1 MPEFLAET
9 YAPRDAP
16 GGAASR
22 AAGIALGA
30 GQASQHG
37 MPVRFLGAILVPDEE
52 TCFWLYQAP
61 SAAAVRL
68 AMIRARLRPER
79 ITPAVLAGPLEADP
93 DPASR
98 IGSTTRPPAPSP
110 DPAAIS
116 LHPRQR
122 TSPAAAGTGPPSRS
136 GESVPSVPEP
146 GSPS

>member
-9 YAPRDAP
+9 YAPRGDSGTPAP
-16 GGAASR
+16 SAADLAR
-22 AAGIALGA
+22 TA
-30 GQASQHG
+30 GQASGPQG
-37 MPVRFLGAILVPDEE
+37 PVRFLGAIAVPEEE

-93 DPASR
+93 DRASR

>member
-16 GGAASR
+16 GGAASP

-52 TCFWLYQAP
+52 TCFWVYQAP

-68 AMIRARLRPER
+68 AMIRARLRPGR
-79 ITPAVLAGPLEADP
+79 ITPAVPVRPPEARP
-93 DPASR
+93 DPAPR
-98 IGSTTRPPAPSP
+98 TGSTTRAPAPSP
-110 DPAAIS
+110 DPAS
-116 LHPRQR
+116 
-122 TSPAAAGTGPPSRS
+122 TSPHQPHHTSPPAPGTGPP
-136 GESVPSVPEP
+136 
-146 GSPS
+146 